1 MKRLVCVLGI
11 SVAMIFV
18 HLNAE
23 EQTVIACVM
32 PPIVREPPKY
42 PNNIYEIYEG
52 YAEVEFMVDV
62 EGNVREAKIL
72 HSEWKRK
79 RVSRNMRTDTK
90 VYDKAILRAVKSW
103 KYEVQPQPCRATAKI
118 AMEYE

>member
-23 EQTVIACVM
+23 EQTDIACVM
-32 PPIVREPPKY
+32 APIVKNPPKF
-42 PNNIYEIYEG
+42 PNDLSVNYEG
-52 YAEVEFMVDV
+52 YAEVEFIVDA

-72 HSEWKRK
+72 NSEWKRK
-79 RVSRNMRTDTK
+79 HVSRNMRADPN
-90 VYDKAILRAVKSW
+90 VYNKAILRAVESW
-103 KYEVQPQPCRATAKI
+103 KYEVQPQSCRATTRI